1 MNNLM
6 VFEGYNVEVFEYE
19 GKVLFNPY
27 HVGECLGLSASRVR
41 DYLAEMNDNQFVLLK
56 NSDVGKH
63 DIRKLNNRGEK
74 FITEKGVYVLVFRSK
89 KEEALR
95 FQDWVTDEVLPSI
108 RQNGGY
114 IMTDENMSDEEIMA
128 RALLVAQK
136 TIEKKN
142 KELEEK
148 ENQIKVLSPKAN
160 AYDIFL
166 DRDGLIDVE
175 NFSKCLGVQRLGR
188 NNMYKWLRDN
198 KILMGNNIPYQQ
210 FINQKFFIIK
220 PNGYHKEHGKIIED
234 FKTMI
239 TKRGI
244 DYLLKRLAKEG
255 YIHD

>member
-27 HVGECLGLSASRVR
+27 HVGECLGIADVKSSIRNFK
-41 DYLAEMNDNQFVLLK
+41 DSQKIKITNKDLK
-56 NSDVGKH
+56 VH
-63 DIRKLNNRGEK
+63 DMHFRKLHNTGEV
-74 FITEKGVYVLVFRSK
+74 FLTEAGVYKLIFKST
-89 KEEALR
+89 KESAER

-128 RALLVAQK
+128 RALLVAQA

-148 ENQIKVLSPKAN
+148 EKQIKVLSPKAN
-160 AYDIFL
+160 AYDVFL

-175 NFSKCLGVQRLGR
+175 NFSKCLGIQRLGR

-198 KILMGNNIPYQQ
+198 KILMGNNMPYQQ

-239 TKRGI
+239 TKKGI
-244 DYLLKRLAKEG
+244 DYLLKRLAKDG

>member
-6 VFEGYNVEVFEYE
+6 MFEGYNVEVFEYE

-27 HVGECLGLSASRVR
+27 HVGECLGIADVTVR
-41 DYLAEMNDNQFVLLK
+41 RHIQDMNENQVVNMK
-56 NSDVGKH
+56 NSDVQKMN
-63 DIRKLNNRGEK
+63 IRKLNNRGEN
-74 FITEKGVYVLVFRSK
+74 FLTEKGVYFLVFRSK

-128 RALLVAQK
+128 RALLVAQA

-148 ENQIKVLSPKAN
+148 EKQIQILEPKAN
-160 AYDIFL
+160 AYDEFL

-175 NFSKCLGVQRLGR
+175 SFSKCLGIEKLGR
-188 NNMYKWLRDN
+188 NNMYKWLRDS
-198 KILMGNNIPYQQ
+198 KILMSNNIPYQQ
-210 FINQKFFIIK
+210 FINQKFFVIK
-220 PNGYHKEHGKIIED
+220 PNGYHKVHGEIIED
-234 FKTMI
+234 FKSMI
-239 TKRGI
+239 TK
-244 DYLLKRLAKEG
+244 KRYRL
-255 YIHD
+255 